1 MRQSFTRRQ
10 FFKGS
15 IIVALGAASAG
26 ALASCAPKAAGSGE
40 EKAGAA
46 MGAASGKAV
55 TLHRGYGA
63 AHGDRG
69 FTQVVAAVAEDGTI
83 VAVNIDEYEFFS
95 TDTEGAV
102 PVPNADAA
110 FGESFAEGFVL
121 ISKTDNNDAYSA
133 HMKEKAQSTQSWHE
147 SIKAIE
153 ENCVG
158 KKAADIDAADAVSGA
173 TLVDTPNYTKL
184 ILEVVGDDAITAKGS
199 LGEGDAKL
207 SRVNGAAHGEKAFAD
222 AVVLVQ
228 DGMAVA
234 ASIDEFQFMDASTDG
249 LKPVP
254 SSDGKFGANVVEGKA
269 LASKSQNSDIYSAHM
284 KEKAQATTEWIA
296 SMRSIEDYI
305 AGKKADE
312 LKKVRPD
319 AVSGATLV
327 DTVGY
332 VAVAEKAVEMA

>member
-1 MRQSFTRRQ
+1 METNVSRRD
-10 FFKGS
+10 FLKGS
-15 IIVALGAASAG
+15 IVVALGAAG
-26 ALASCAPKAAGSGE
+26 AATLSSCAGGDAAAKADSAV
-40 EKAGAA
+40 ATAPDTAA
-46 MGAASGKAV
+46 KTA

-83 VAVNIDEYEFFS
+83 VDVNIDEYEFFAA
-95 TDTEGAV
+95 DVEGAM
-102 PVPNADAA
+102 PVPNADAG
-110 FGESFAEGFVL
+110 FGESFVEGFVL
-121 ISKTDNNDAYSA
+121 VSKADNNDAYSA
-133 HMKEKAQSTQSWHE
+133 RMKEKAQSTQPWLE

-153 ENCVG
+153 QNCVG
-158 KKAADIDAADAVSGA
+158 KKAAEIDAADAVSGA

-184 ILEVVGDDAITAKGS
+184 VLEVIGDDAITAKGT
-199 LGEGDAKL
+199 LGEGAAKL

>member
-1 MRQSFTRRQ
+1 MQQSFTRRQ

-15 IIVALGAASAG
+15 VVVALGAAGAC
-26 ALASCAPKAAGSGE
+26 ALASCAPKGKGGDE
-40 EKAGAA
+40 EKAAAA
-46 MGAASGKAV
+46 MGAASGKTV

-69 FTQVVAAVAEDGTI
+69 FTQVVAAVVEDGTI
-83 VAVNIDEYEFFS
+83 VDVNIDEYEFFAA
-95 TDTEGAV
+95 DVEGAM
-102 PVPNADAA
+102 PVPNADAG
-110 FGESFAEGFVL
+110 FGESFVEGFVL
-121 ISKTDNNDAYSA
+121 VSKADNNDAYSA
-133 HMKEKAQSTQSWHE
+133 RMKEKAQSTQPWLE

-153 ENCVG
+153 QNCVG
-158 KKAADIDAADAVSGA
+158 KKAAEIDAADAVSGA

-184 ILEVVGDDAITAKGS
+184 VLEVIGDDAITAKGT
-199 LGEGDAKL
+199 LGEGAAKL

-296 SMRSIEDYI
+296 SMRSIEDCI